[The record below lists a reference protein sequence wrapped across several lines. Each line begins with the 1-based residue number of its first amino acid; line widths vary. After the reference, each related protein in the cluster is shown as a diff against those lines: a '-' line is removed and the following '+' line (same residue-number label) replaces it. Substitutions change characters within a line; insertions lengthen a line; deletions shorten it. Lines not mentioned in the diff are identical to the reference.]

1 MSAQSDTANDRE
13 RTGLAKL
20 VREYAGNRSAIARAL
35 SEGGN
40 EITRQGVSAK
50 LRRFG
55 LLEEAD
61 RLSVSARKPGPRDH
75 VPAAELRRQRE
86 TLLDAMAKVETY
98 DEAPALL
105 GYSSATMYRLI
116 KQYKIT
122 PRQVANRRNRK
133 AAKK

>member
-1 MSAQSDTANDRE
+1 MSAQSDTANE
-13 RTGLAKL
+13 RRILSKL
-20 VREYAGNRSAIARAL
+20 VAKHAGNRSAIAREL
-35 SEGGN
+35 SDGGN

-50 LRRFG
+50 LRRLG

-61 RLSVSARKPGPRDH
+61 RLSVAANKPGPRDN

-86 TLLDAMAKVETY
+86 ALLAALAKVDTY

-116 KQYKIT
+116 KLYKIT
-122 PRQVANRRNRK
+122 PRQVASRRK
-133 AAKK
+133 KLAAKK